1 MAPGAGSNS
10 SSGGSFAPV
19 GEGRRWSVSLQRAG
33 RGEDLHTAEGPLAGS
48 QTRNALQLRSGFADS
63 EFVTTQ
69 THIPDWKVT
78 TGYRV
83 LLKVGWGVTGFAVYL
98 AAVAVAF
105 GSVTAWWIVAALA
118 IAAMLV
124 GVLLPEPVPRE
135 MLNGHRTMV
144 DLKRFSSS

>member
-1 MAPGAGSNS
+1 M
-10 SSGGSFAPV
+10 
-19 GEGRRWSVSLQRAG
+19 Q
-33 RGEDLHTAEGPLAGS
+33 AEGKTCTPPKVLWAD
-48 QTRNALQLRSGFADS
+48 RALEMPFNSGAVPPIS
-63 EFVTTQ
+63 ELVTTQ

-83 LLKVGWGVTGFAVYL
+83 LLKVGWGVTVFAVYM

-124 GVLLPEPVPRE
+124 GLLLPEPVPRE

-144 DLKRFSSS
+144 DLKRSSSS